1 MAAKK
6 PIFIE
11 CVKDVLNKL
20 DDLKDYSS
28 LHLTSIAKAIE
39 HSNRKICKIV
49 FHKLT
54 GKGLDSK
61 GHAMLLTQE
70 LSARSEFDQTNAKLY
85 EHFIFYDTR
94 DIKPM
99 HVRFAIAHE
108 LGHVFLHNPMNR
120 DKSTRY
126 PVPIEGCESLFAIKY
141 QSVDEIGADIFAT
154 IMCEQRKIPERE
166 SFFAP
171 PCIKYIQ
178 DYKEK
183 GYYRIE
189 TSESL
194 RDEIHTCVAL
204 YYS

>member
-1 MAAKK
+1 MVENKLS
-6 PIFIE
+6 FTQ
-11 CVKDVLNKL
+11 CVKKVLNKL
-20 DDLKDYSS
+20 DDLKDHSS

-39 HSNRKICKIV
+39 HNNKKICKIV

-54 GKGLDSK
+54 GKGLEAK

-85 EHFIFYDTR
+85 EHFIFYDTK
-94 DIKPM
+94 DVENI

-108 LGHVFLHNPMNR
+108 LGHIFLQNPMER
-120 DKSTRY
+120 DKADRN

-141 QSVDEIGADIFAT
+141 RPEDEIEADIFAT
-154 IMCEQRKIPERE
+154 IMCEQRKIPKRE
-166 SFFAP
+166 IFFTP

-183 GYYRIE
+183 EYFRPE
-189 TSESL
+189 TL
-194 RDEIHTCVAL
+194 KALKDGIHSCVDL

>member
-1 MAAKK
+1 MAENNST
-6 PIFIE
+6 FTE

-20 DDLKDYSS
+20 DNLKEHST

-39 HSNRKICKIV
+39 HHNKRICKIV
-49 FHKLT
+49 FHKLI
-54 GKGLDSK
+54 GKGLDAK

-70 LSARSEFDQTNAKLY
+70 LNARCEFDQTNAKLY
-85 EHFIFYDTR
+85 EHFIFYDTKG
-94 DIKPM
+94 IETI

-108 LGHVFLHNPMNR
+108 LGHIFLQNPMNR
-120 DKSTRY
+120 DNADRY

-141 QSVDEIGADIFAT
+141 EPEDEIEADIFAT
-154 IMCEQRKIPERE
+154 IMCEQRKIPIRE
-166 SFFAP
+166 IFFAP

-183 GYYRIE
+183 EYFRIE
-189 TSESL
+189 TLEALKDGL
-194 RDEIHTCVAL
+194 RNCVEI